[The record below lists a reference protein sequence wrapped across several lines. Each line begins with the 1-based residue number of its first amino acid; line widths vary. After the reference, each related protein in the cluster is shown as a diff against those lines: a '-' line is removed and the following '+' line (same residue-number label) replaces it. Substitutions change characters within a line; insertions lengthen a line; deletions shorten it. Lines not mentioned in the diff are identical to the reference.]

1 MQELLDSPQFQEKLG
16 DVARELGKDP
26 NYVFEEAKKCL
37 KEMYTTHNPLVD
49 YIGFEGSRYMLSRGY
64 KQGIDVIPEQIESVG
79 ELLRDHSVA
88 FVITHKT
95 YLDTFVLGVALSE
108 YGYQAPYTFGGI
120 NMAFTG
126 AGQIG
131 RRAGVIFIRRSFKD
145 DLVYK
150 TVLQQYIAHLIKEKA
165 DFTWAL
171 EGTRSRT
178 GKLVWPRLGI
188 LKYIVEG
195 AKDAGVRSDHVKYVP
210 VSIGYDMI
218 PDVPAMTQEIQGGK
232 KQGESLTGMI
242 QYFRRLGK
250 QFGQISIRFGQ
261 PVKISGDTAVPDIE
275 DQEKY
280 TREQRNL
287 QKLAFELVH
296 NINRI
301 TPITTTSLACTSL
314 LSKFNTTQ
322 SDIVNDVRALL
333 STIEQRDVNLYTDWG
348 KSTTQ
353 SVQRAL
359 RMLEKATVIEEKASG
374 SDPRYAINPDKYLM
388 AVYYSNMSAHQFVNE
403 AFIELALL
411 HAAPKEDDVRIHSF
425 WAEIMRLRDIFKFEF
440 FYAKKPAFSD
450 EIEAEL
456 GRLDA
461 NWRANFAEG
470 EERTHNMLHNKQVL
484 LAHAILY
491 PYVETYR
498 VVGHTLKTRD
508 YGEAFD
514 KKAFVQ
520 MCMTSG
526 EQLHWQGKVQRVES
540 ISKPF
545 IENGIRLFDNMGLI
559 VSEKTA
565 DHETALDKFI
575 AKLDYLME
583 RMHTLLEMAN
593 ARRMNAPVATPQEM
607 KPPTAVSPYAIVAK
621 DALTGPN
628 GPHIG
633 AFFDLDR
640 TLIEGFSAKDFV
652 QERVFS
658 GQMSRREVATQFFGI
673 MAYAIGNRNFAGL
686 AAISAKGAKDIPE
699 QDFIDFG
706 NMVYRKHLA
715 GNIYPESRAL
725 VEAHKAKGH
734 TVAIISAAT
743 PYQVEP
749 IARELGIDIVL
760 CTRLE
765 VKDGILTGNIV
776 KPAVWGEGK
785 AIAARQVIEEHDLD
799 PELSY
804 FYTDSHEDL
813 PLLEL
818 VGKPRPLNPDDALT
832 ALSEDRGWPIQSFT
846 SRGRPTLMNMIRTG
860 LSFGSMAPAL
870 AAGLGF
876 GALSGSRQ
884 TATNTMTRTLGDI
897 GTALAGIDLEVKGE
911 ENIWASRP
919 AVFIFNHQSSV
930 DLLIGA
936 KLLKKDAT
944 AIAKKELQ
952 YSIAGPLLMAGGVVF
967 VDRGDKEKAIEA
979 MKPAVEALKT
989 GTSIAIAPEGTRS
1002 RTTRLGK
1009 FKKGAFHMAMQ
1020 AGVPVVPM
1028 VIKNAHDAMPRGSMF
1043 IRPSTIYVTVLP
1055 PVSTAGWTKE
1065 NLSQKIKMVRQQF
1078 LDELGQSEELRND

>member
-1 MQELLDSPQFQEKLG
+1 MHELLEKPQFQEKIAEL
-16 DVARELGKDP
+16 ARELGQDP
-26 NYVFEEAKKCL
+26 GHVFREAEACL

-49 YIGFEGSRYMLSRGY
+49 YLGFEGSRYMLSRGF
-64 KQGIDVIPEQIESVG
+64 KRGIDVIPDQIESVG

-95 YLDTFVLGVALSE
+95 YLDTFALSVALSE
-108 YGYQAPYTFGGI
+108 YGYQPPYTFGGI

-126 AGQIG
+126 AGQLG
-131 RRAGVIFIRRSFKD
+131 RRAGIIFIRRSFKD
-145 DLVYK
+145 DLIYK
-150 TVLQQYIAHLIKEKA
+150 TTLQQYIAHLIQEKA

-195 AKDAGVRSDHVKYVP
+195 AKDAGVAPNHVKYVP
-210 VSIGYDMI
+210 VSIAYDLI
-218 PDVPAMTQEIQGGK
+218 PDVPAMTQEAQGGK
-232 KQGESLTGMI
+232 KRPESLTGVI

-250 QFGQISIRFGQ
+250 QFGQISIRFGE
-261 PVKISGDTAVPDIE
+261 PVQISGNTAVPDFE

-280 TREQRNL
+280 TKEQRNL

-301 TPITTTSLACTSL
+301 TPITTTSLACMSL

-322 SDIVNDVRALL
+322 SDIITDVRAML
-333 STIEQRDVNLYTDWG
+333 STIERRDPTLYTDWG

-359 RMLEKATVIEEKASG
+359 RMLEKATVIEEKSG
-374 SDPRYAINPDKYLM
+374 GADPRYAINPDKYLM
-388 AVYYSNMSAHQFVNE
+388 AVYYSNMSVHQFVNE

-411 HAAPKEDDVRIHSF
+411 HAAPKADDVRIHSF

-440 FYAKKPAFSD
+440 FYAKKAVFSD
-450 EIEAEL
+450 QIEAEL
-456 GRLDA
+456 ELLDKD
-461 NWRANFAEG
+461 WRDHMAEDQ
-470 EERTHNMLHNKQVL
+470 EKLHNMLLNKQVL

-498 VVGHTLKTRD
+498 VVGHTLAVRD
-508 YGEAFD
+508 YEDSFD
-514 KKAFVQ
+514 QKAFVKT
-520 MCMTSG
+520 CMSNG
-526 EQLHWQGKVQRVES
+526 EQMHWQGKVKRIES

-545 IENGIRLFDNMGLI
+545 IENGIRLFDNLGLI
-559 VSEKTA
+559 VDEASPEYKTA
-565 DHETALDKFI
+565 LEKFI
-575 AKLDYLME
+575 GKLDYLLE
-583 RMHTLLEMAN
+583 RLQTLQEMAR
-593 ARRMNAPVATPQEM
+593 ARRSSVPVVTPQEM
-607 KPPTAVSPYAIVAK
+607 MPPTAVSAYATIAK

-628 GPHIG
+628 GPHIA

-652 QERVFS
+652 QERIFS
-658 GQMSRREVATQFFGI
+658 RQMSRREIASQFFGI
-673 MAYAIGNRNFAGL
+673 MLYAIGNRNFAGL
-686 AAISAKGAKDIPE
+686 AAISAKGANGVPE

-706 NMVYRKHLA
+706 NMVYEKHLA

-749 IARELGIDIVL
+749 IARELGIEHVL

-765 VKDGILTGNIV
+765 VKDGIFTGNILN
-776 KPAVWGEGK
+776 AVWGEGK
-785 AIAARQVIEEHDLD
+785 ADAARQLIKQFDLD
-799 PELSY
+799 PELSF

-818 VGKPRPLNPDDALT
+818 VGKPRPLNPDEELT
-832 ALSEDRGWPIQSFT
+832 ELAEERGWPVQAFR
-846 SRGRPTLMNMIRTG
+846 SRGRPSLMSMIRTG
-860 LSFGSMAPAL
+860 LSFGTMGPAL
-870 AAGLGF
+870 AAGLGL
-876 GALSGSRQ
+876 GAISGSRQ
-884 TATNTMTRTLGDI
+884 TAANTMTRTLGDI
-897 GTALAGIDLEVKGE
+897 GTALAGIDLVVKGE
-911 ENIWASRP
+911 ENIWADRP

-944 AIAKKELQ
+944 AIAKKELK
-952 YSIAGPLLMAGGVVF
+952 YSVAGPLLMAGGVVF
-967 VDRGDKEKAIEA
+967 VDRGNREKAIKALE
-979 MKPAVEALKT
+979 PAIETLKN

-1009 FKKGAFHMAMQ
+1009 FKKGAFHLAMQ
-1020 AGVPVVPM
+1020 AGVPIVPM
-1028 VIKNAHDAMPRGSMF
+1028 VIKNAHDAMPRGSMV
-1043 IRPSTIYVTVLP
+1043 IRPSTVYVTVLP
-1055 PVSTAGWTKE
+1055 PISTDGWTKE
-1065 NLSQKIKMVRQQF
+1065 NLDKNIEKVRQQF
-1078 LDELGQSEELRND
+1078 LTELGQVEETA